1 MALIR
6 FHIHFKSFL
15 LRIPINAIVRLHHKI
30 SIVMTA
36 TCPVSNEK
44 EIYCINLHDS
54 ISLHY
59 NIHHISK
66 AVVSNWYSF
75 KYVI

>member
-6 FHIHFKSFL
+6 FHIHFKSL
-15 LRIPINAIVRLHHKI
+15 LKIPINAIVRLHHKI

-44 EIYCINLHDS
+44 EIYFINLKES
-54 ISLHY
+54 ISLYY
-59 NIHHISK
+59 NIHHICK
-66 AVVSNWYSF
+66 TVVFMS
-75 KYVI
+75 I